1 MKAIPKVLRAAALAI
16 AALAATSALAQDANS
31 IEGQVK
37 ARIDA
42 MRAVVVAPNEA
53 RNQERVDAIARQM
66 DATWQ
71 FFDSNRAKALPVLRA
86 QLAAEARRPG
96 RNPFVLLGVGFYLY
110 THGDKVDREPAKAA
124 LFDIDSTAPVIR
136 WNYEQYFYFVH
147 AVASEHDERVLPLL
161 DAAFLDKAA
170 PLVIPEYA
178 LNLDEGLVCV
188 LLYGAYGPGAEQ
200 HLVEQL
206 KNPARVRRAIE
217 VLVWIGSPASNAAVV
232 QAMTANPN
240 LETFARGTAFL
251 MQSGG
256 PEGRGILLGMDASKL
271 DPQSADALARS
282 RTHIETVSYAWYK
295 SIVDRMPGAATMPDA
310 ELRKRLQAAAAG
322 RSQNEALSPK
332 AIFASAIPREELV
345 AGLTA
350 ARDAM
355 LRHVYDQVLQD
366 VRTTDMMIN
375 GLRYRDH

>member
-1 MKAIPKVLRAAALAI
+1 MKAIRLAALAI
-16 AALAATSALAQDANS
+16 VLFAGVTAFAQDANS
-31 IEGQVK
+31 IEGQVR

-42 MRAVVVAPNEA
+42 MRAVVAAPNEA
-53 RNQERVDAIARQM
+53 RNQARVDAITKQM
-66 DATWQ
+66 DDTWQ
-71 FFDSNRAKALPVLRA
+71 FFDSNRAKALPVLRRE
-86 QLAAEARRPG
+86 LAAEARRPG

-124 LFDIDSTAPVIR
+124 LFEIDSTAPIIR

-147 AVASEHDERVLPLL
+147 SVAAEHDERILPLI
-161 DAAFLDKAA
+161 DAAFLDKGA

-188 LLYGAYGPGAEQ
+188 MLYGAYGAGAEQ
-200 HLVEQL
+200 HLVALLQ
-206 KNPARVRRAIE
+206 NPARVRRAIE

-232 QAMTANPN
+232 QAMKANPN

-256 PEGRGILLGMDASKL
+256 PEGRDILLNMDPKQL
-271 DPQSADALARS
+271 DPQSADALSKS

-295 SIVDRMPGAATMPDA
+295 SIVDRMPGVATMPDA
-310 ELRKRLQAAAAG
+310 ELRKRLQAAASG
-322 RSQNEALSPK
+322 RAQNEALSPR
-332 AIFASAIPREELV
+332 AIFASAIPRDELI
-345 AGLTA
+345 AGLTG

-355 LRHVYDQVLQD
+355 LQHVYDQVLQD